1 VLPPEGLVTELTQLV
16 WTTMLGLEAHDG
28 SALAE
33 SAAITTAVDISG
45 AWEGT
50 IAMSFPPSLAR
61 KLATA
66 LDEGAE
72 PPSESEVND
81 ALCEI
86 VNMVGGNLKAMLPGP
101 SELSPP
107 RVAGMPDTS
116 HRGRTQWFACDGG
129 SFGVTINEGGR
140 KVEHEDSRGRRQ

>member
-1 VLPPEGLVTELTQLV
+1 MLPPESLVTELTQLV
-16 WTTMLGLEAHDG
+16 WSTMLGLEACDG
-28 SALAE
+28 AAIAD

-45 AWEGT
+45 AWQGT
-50 IAMSFPPSLAR
+50 IAMSFPRPLAR
-61 KLATA
+61 RLTSA

-72 PPSESEVND
+72 PPSESEVTD

-107 RVAGMPDTS
+107 RVTALEKEAG
-116 HRGRTQWFACDGG
+116 RGRTQWFACEGA
-129 SFGVTINEGGR
+129 SFGVTVNEVGKRAGT
-140 KVEHEDSRGRRQ
+140 